1 MQKLKEY
8 LTAHFEEL
16 FVLIILISVASIYYF
31 ATYKL
36 AFLNFFFLPVLM
48 AGTYLGL
55 RHAVIGA
62 FLCVLLVGIYLA
74 VNPDP
79 FLIAQTKLDIYLQV
93 ALWGGFLILSGA
105 LVGKLYERLKL
116 RIDEAGK
123 LNEELV
129 TTQKELV
136 EANKQLND
144 YTNNLKSMVEKKTST
159 LAESK
164 RSVERLKNKVE
175 EVLHMSMD
183 PTVAQMMIE
192 KRLHNEKKRITALMV
207 DLQGFTT
214 YSEQRQPET
223 VIQQL
228 NSFLDDMASY
238 VEAYHAHQDVY
249 TGDGFILEFG
259 SPVDYKNHALLATVC
274 GVRMMEFMRESSYP
288 WKMRIGVSTGPAIMG
303 LIGGTKRRAYTAI
316 GNCMNT
322 SSRLEGL
329 CPPGS
334 MLIDQE
340 TFDSVKDYVDSQLFV
355 ASERRAANADR
366 ESQLA
371 MIKLE
376 DELSRNPGDAKV
388 LVKVAE
394 KFLALGA
401 CDRAK
406 GLFDQAM
413 HIEPDFGPAKIGYAE
428 ASLQLEKRSQT
439 SIRGK
444 RKAVVV
450 HEILGVKDALDHPNV
465 PPSLKSRYGK
475 AIRKVPFA
483 RDLIWPSEAVGG
495 ALGSSQRTALFAYA
509 MATQLNMEESERKT
523 LVSAAF
529 LHDIG
534 MSIVP
539 HATLTKESGFSS
551 DDMET
556 IRQHPKESVSLL
568 RKNGYDDPALLE
580 CVLNHHQRPDGT
592 GYPLSPEGKPA
603 MPSRIS
609 RILSIADS
617 YEALTSDR
625 PWRNKWDPK
634 GALGEM
640 REEAASGKFDQEVF
654 EAFDRMMAEALG

>member
-1 MQKLKEY
+1 
-8 LTAHFEEL
+8 
-16 FVLIILISVASIYYF
+16 
-31 ATYKL
+31 
-36 AFLNFFFLPVLM
+36 
-48 AGTYLGL
+48 
-55 RHAVIGA
+55 
-62 FLCVLLVGIYLA
+62 
-74 VNPDP
+74 
-79 FLIAQTKLDIYLQV
+79 
-93 ALWGGFLILSGA
+93 
-105 LVGKLYERLKL
+105 
-116 RIDEAGK
+116 
-123 LNEELV
+123 
-129 TTQKELV
+129 
-136 EANKQLND
+136 
-144 YTNNLKSMVEKKTST
+144 MVEKKTAT

-164 RSVERLKNKVE
+164 RSVEHLKNKLE

-192 KRLHNEKKRITALMV
+192 KRLRNEKKHISALMV

-228 NSFLDDMASY
+228 NSFLNDMTLYIESY
-238 VEAYHAHQDVY
+238 YAHQDAY

-274 GVRMMEFMRESSYP
+274 GVRMMEFMRDSSYP
-288 WKMRIGVSTGPAIMG
+288 WKMRIGISTGPAIMG

-316 GNCMNT
+316 GDCMNT

-340 TFDSVKDYVDSQLFV
+340 TFDSVKDYVDAQLFV
-355 ASERRAANADR
+355 ATERKAANTDKA
-366 ESQLA
+366 SQLA

-376 DELSRNPGDAKV
+376 DELSRNPGDARV

-394 KFLALGA
+394 KFLGLGA

-413 HIEPDFGPAKIGYAE
+413 HIEPDYRPAKIGYAE

-444 RKAVVV
+444 RKTMIV
-450 HEILGVKDALDHPNV
+450 HEVLGIKDTLDQPNV
-465 PPSLKSRYGK
+465 PPSLRSKHGASIK
-475 AIRKVPFA
+475 KQPFA
-483 RDLIWPSEAVGG
+483 YELIWPSEAISGVLG
-495 ALGSSQRTALFAYA
+495 ASQRTALFAYA
-509 MATQLNMEESERKT
+509 VADCLNLEESERKT
-523 LVSAAF
+523 LVSAAY

-539 HATLTKESGFSS
+539 HSILAKESGFSS

-568 RKNGYDDPALLE
+568 RKYGYNDPKLLE

-592 GYPLSPEGKPA
+592 GYPSVTAGKHTT
-603 MPSRIS
+603 PSRIS

-617 YEALTSDR
+617 YDALTSDR

-634 GALGEM
+634 AALSEM
-640 REEAASGKFDQEVF
+640 RSETANSKFDKEIFEV
-654 EAFDRMMAEALG
+654 FDRMMTEALGG